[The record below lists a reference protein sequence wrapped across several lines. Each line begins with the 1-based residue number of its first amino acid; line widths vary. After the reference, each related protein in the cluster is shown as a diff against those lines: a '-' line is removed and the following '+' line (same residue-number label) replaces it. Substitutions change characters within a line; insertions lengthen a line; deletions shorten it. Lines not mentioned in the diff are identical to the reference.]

1 MNMKLY
7 LDNMYTTP
15 AKESGK
21 YISVISCGTYE
32 NVSQFQTARPDGRI
46 DYQLIYIKD
55 GTMVVT
61 TKKGKSI
68 LGAGDIILFRPHEMQ
83 DYRSDGDNYASYC
96 YIHFSGTGTEGKWLA
111 DFTQIEPEKGK
122 EISRLLRSEL
132 TFSDNVA
139 QKNNGNYI
147 KYGVP
152 VAGGIATNAIAK
164 SLGAGG
170 ALSGAAG
177 AVAVAAVYPIAKSY
191 SEDVAKKQKSTMLD
205 AYIAQ
210 LQLCKKKIEVIIQ
223 E

>member
-1 MNMKLY
+1 MHNTELKKFDDVWVHFETLIRGKLSEK
-7 LDNMYTTP
+7 T
-15 AKESGK
+15 KSGK
-21 YISVISCGTYE
+21 MNINHANIVLDK
-32 NVSQFQTARPDGRI
+32 TA
-46 DYQLIYIKD
+46 L
-55 GTMVVT
+55 VW
-61 TKKGKSI
+61 
-68 LGAGDIILFRPHEMQ
+68 
-83 DYRSDGDNYASYC
+83 
-96 YIHFSGTGTEGKWLA
+96 FSGTGTEGKWLA
-111 DFTQIEPEKGK
+111 GFTQMEPEKGK

-152 VAGGIATNAIAK
+152 VAGGIAANAIAK

-191 SEDVAKKQKSTMLD
+191 SEDVAKKEKSTMLD